1 MDKSLIE
8 RFKESTLIIFPLGFI
23 SFGGP
28 SAHIALLYNILVTK
42 YKWISE
48 IMFSELFSICQALPG
63 PASTELIYSI
73 GLVHGGFLIA
83 IWIFFLWSIPGFLVM
98 TAAGIGISYISNM
111 PLCAIYLQQGL
122 ASSAIGLI
130 TSAAYNLSKKNAQ
143 DKITKILLIFSAS
156 ISILYSAP
164 WLYPALMLF
173 GGISTYI
180 LYIYNEKYIKKRKL
194 QMNNEDLSEE
204 SFLINRETRTFD
216 IEINTDQ
223 DIEIFTYS
231 PKIGIVFFVIWL
243 FLLILSIIPENFIS
257 SNKIYTIFQK
267 FYIVGSIIFGG
278 GPVVFPLLQSYTVD
292 TGLITINDFLTG
304 IALIQSLPG
313 PNFNIS
319 AYLGAVIF
327 HKSISQ
333 SLLGAFIA
341 YLSIFIP
348 GLLLKNAIIP
358 FWQIIRSKHFMK
370 EIFKGVNASATGL
383 IISTIWL
390 LWNQINTSKNSYSY
404 HIVISMIAFVSSEHF
419 DISAPIIIIIGGIMG
434 IIEWIMK

>member
-1 MDKSLIE
+1 
-8 RFKESTLIIFPLGFI
+8 
-23 SFGGP
+23 
-28 SAHIALLYNILVTK
+28 
-42 YKWISE
+42 
-48 IMFSELFSICQALPG
+48 
-63 PASTELIYSI
+63 
-73 GLVHGGFLIA
+73 
-83 IWIFFLWSIPGFLVM
+83 M
-98 TAAGIGISYISNM
+98 TFAGIGISYISDM
-111 PLCAIYLQQGL
+111 PLWAVYLQHGL
-122 ASSAIGLI
+122 SSSAIGLI
-130 TSAAYNLSKKNAQ
+130 ISAAYNLSKKNAQ
-143 DKITKILLIFSAS
+143 DKITKILLISSAS

-164 WLYPALMLF
+164 WLYPTLMLF

-180 LYIYNEKYIKKRKL
+180 LYIYNEKYIKKIKL

-204 SFLINRETRTFD
+204 TFLINRETRTPD
-216 IEINTDQ
+216 IEINIDQ

-243 FLLILSIIPENFIS
+243 FLLILSIIPEKFIS
-257 SNKIYTIFQK
+257 LNKIYTIFQK

-333 SLLGAFIA
+333 SLLGASIA

-358 FWQIIRSKHFMK
+358 FWQIIRFKQFMK

-390 LWNQINTSKNSYSY
+390 LWDQINTSKNSYSY

-419 DISAPIIIIIGGIMG
+419 DIPAPIIIIIGGIMG